1 MELADKIALYALG
14 ALEPDEAAEFEAL
27 VAASPYVQSRLA
39 EERALLR
46 TLHIAPEPVTPSAA
60 ATRRLMAHID
70 GEITPLQQRLDTA
83 SRNASAQAQT
93 SGRES
98 SGIWALLRGLGL
110 GLAVISTAA
119 AAFLGYNL
127 VQVQRDMSA
136 MRKEV
141 TDLRS
146 ELNITQQTVI
156 QKDQAVSELER
167 ASADLRRQLY
177 DAQARID
184 AAQTQLTQAEG
195 NADKSAQAL
204 KNAQAQLS
212 SVQRELAVISQPDVR
227 SAALPASSDNYKQ
240 GAVTIFYSP
249 KTNAALVTV
258 ANLPALPEGRD
269 YQLWLIEGS
278 NPLPSVII
286 KVDDKGNGRA
296 VVPSDKVFV
305 NFQAFGVT
313 VEKLGGSPTPNPE
326 GPIYLGKAS

>member
-14 ALEPDEAAEFEAL
+14 ALEPDEAAEFEKL

-46 TLHIAPEPVTPSAA
+46 SLQIAPEPVAPSAA

-70 GEITPLQQRLDTA
+70 AEITPLQKRLDA
-83 SRNASAQAQT
+83 ANRSKAAHASAQQ
-93 SGRES
+93 S
-98 SGIWALLRGLGL
+98 SGLWALLRGLGL

-136 MRKEV
+136 MRKEI
-141 TDLRS
+141 TDLRG
-146 ELNITQQTVI
+146 ELNTTQQTVI
-156 QKDQAVSELER
+156 HKDQAVAELER
-167 ASADLRRQLY
+167 TSADLRRQLS

-184 AAQTQLTQAEG
+184 AAQTQLAEAEG
-195 NADKSAQAL
+195 NADKSALAL
-204 KNAQAQLS
+204 KTAQTQLS
-212 SVQRELAVISQPDVR
+212 AVKSELAIISQPDVR
-227 SAALPASSDNYKQ
+227 SAALPASSDSYKQ

-249 KTNAALVTV
+249 KTDAALVTV
-258 ANLPALPEGRD
+258 ANLPPLPEGRD

-286 KVDDKGNGRA
+286 KVDEKGNGRA
-296 VVPSDKVFV
+296 VVPSDKNFV

>member
-14 ALEPDEAAEFEAL
+14 ALEPDEAAEFEKLA
-27 VAASPYVQSRLA
+27 AASPYVQSRLA

-46 TLHIAPEPVTPSAA
+46 SLHIAPDPVTPSAA
-60 ATRRLMAHID
+60 VTRRLMAHID
-70 GEITPLQQRLDTA
+70 ADLMPLQQRLDAANRAKPT
-83 SRNASAQAQT
+83 QT
-93 SGRES
+93 PTQNPNGLWS
-98 SGIWALLRGLGL
+98 LLRGLGL

-136 MRKEV
+136 MRAEI
-141 TDLRS
+141 TGLRS
-146 ELNITQQTVI
+146 ELNTTQQTVVH
-156 QKDQAVSELER
+156 KDQTVGELER
-167 ASADLRRQLY
+167 AAADLRRQLS

-184 AAQTQLTQAEG
+184 AAQTQLAQAEG

-204 KNAQAQLS
+204 KNAQTQLA
-212 SVQRELAVISQPDVR
+212 SVQNELAIISQPDVR
-227 SAALPASSDNYKQ
+227 SAALPASSDTYKQ

-249 KTNAALVTV
+249 KTDSALVTV
-258 ANLPALPEGRD
+258 ANLPKLPEGRD

-286 KVDDKGNGRA
+286 KVDEKGNGRA
-296 VVPSDKVFV
+296 VVPSDKAFD

-326 GPIYLGKAS
+326 GPIYLGKVS

>member
-14 ALEPDEAAEFEAL
+14 ALEPDEAAEFEKL
-27 VAASPYVQSRLA
+27 VAASPYVQSRLG

-46 TLHIAPEPVTPSAA
+46 SLQIAPEPVEPSAA

-70 GEITPLQQRLDTA
+70 AEITPLQKRLDAA
-83 SRNASAQAQT
+83 SRSKAAQAPAQQ
-93 SGRES
+93 S
-98 SGIWALLRGLGL
+98 SGLWALLRGLGL

-136 MRKEV
+136 MRKEI
-141 TDLRS
+141 TDLRG
-146 ELNITQQTVI
+146 ELNTTQQTVI
-156 QKDQAVSELER
+156 HKDQAVAELER
-167 ASADLRRQLY
+167 TSADLRRQLS
-177 DAQARID
+177 DAQARIN
-184 AAQTQLTQAEG
+184 AAQTQLAEAEG
-195 NADKSAQAL
+195 NADKSALAL
-204 KNAQAQLS
+204 KTAQTQLS
-212 SVQRELAVISQPDVR
+212 SVQSELAIISQPDVR
-227 SAALPASSDNYKQ
+227 SAALPASSDSYKQ

-249 KTNAALVTV
+249 KTDAALVTV
-258 ANLPALPEGRD
+258 ANLPPLPEGRD

-286 KVDDKGNGRA
+286 KVDEKGNGRA
-296 VVPSDKVFV
+296 VVPSDKNFV